1 MLPILSNSF
10 FLVLLRVN
18 CFTSC
23 RLLLTGMPNKKKKG
37 FRKSHNTGPC
47 TSPSNKRSSKRKQW
61 IDSQMVSA
69 LDAVL
74 TKQLPANKAA
84 RLYGVPPSTLKDR
97 LSGRVVHGVK
107 PGPTPYLTTQ
117 EEKELAEHLVLS
129 AKVGYGKTRRDVM
142 NLVETYVNSRRS
154 KEQNQKEVTVSNGWW
169 FKFKMRNPSLSL
181 RRGDSTAGVRMD
193 AVNSENINEYFDLLE
208 RVFQEYG
215 FSDHPEAIYNMDETG
230 MPLEPRP
237 PKVIT
242 KKGQKKVRYQTSGQK
257 QQITVIGCGS
267 ATGHVIPPFVVF
279 AAKHLNYLWMKNEVP
294 GTRFAVSDNG
304 WVNNELFSFFLT
316 KHFMENA
323 VSFRPLLLLLDGHST
338 HFEPKSLELARKNEI
353 IVFCLPPH
361 TTHVCQP
368 LDCSFFKPLKEH
380 WRDECHKFYQKNPGL
395 VISKYNFCG
404 IFREAWLKA
413 ISPRNIIAGFKKAGI
428 HPINR
433 NKVLLS
439 TDNST
444 SKQSTK
450 AGKYISDVYS
460 VYS

>member
-37 FRKSHNTGPC
+37 FQKSHNTSPC
-47 TSPSNKRSSKRKQW
+47 TSPSNKRSGKRKQW
-61 IDSQMVSA
+61 TDSQMMSA

-84 RLYGVPPSTLKDR
+84 RVPPSTLKDH
-97 LSGRVVHGVK
+97 LSGRVIHGVK

-117 EEKELAEHLVLS
+117 EEQELAEHLVLS
-129 AKVGYGKTRRDVM
+129 AKVGYGKTRQDVM

-193 AVNSENINEYFDLLE
+193 AVNPENINEYFDLLE

-215 FSDHPEAIYNMDETG
+215 FSDQPEAIYNMDETG

-237 PKVIT
+237 PKVIR
-242 KKGQKKVRYQTSGQK
+242 KRGQKKVRYQTSGQK

-279 AAKHLNYLWMKNEVP
+279 APKHLNYLWMKNEVP

-338 HFEPKSLELARKNEI
+338 HFEPKSLELARKN
-353 IVFCLPPH
+353 
-361 TTHVCQP
+361 
-368 LDCSFFKPLKEH
+368 
-380 WRDECHKFYQKNPGL
+380 
-395 VISKYNFCG
+395 
-404 IFREAWLKA
+404 
-413 ISPRNIIAGFKKAGI
+413 
-428 HPINR
+428 
-433 NKVLLS
+433 
-439 TDNST
+439 
-444 SKQSTK
+444 
-450 AGKYISDVYS
+450 
-460 VYS
+460 